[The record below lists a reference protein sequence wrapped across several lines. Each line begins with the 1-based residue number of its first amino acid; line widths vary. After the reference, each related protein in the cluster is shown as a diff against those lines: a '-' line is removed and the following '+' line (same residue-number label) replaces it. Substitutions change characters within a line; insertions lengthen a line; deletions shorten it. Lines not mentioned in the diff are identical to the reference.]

1 MINRFKEK
9 FQRSTFLRNTSVL
22 LAGTI
27 IAGIIPTLI
36 KPVLTRIYTPED
48 IGLYFLYFSLVGIFT
63 SIAGMRYE
71 LAVPLPEEKADT
83 DRVVIITLIA
93 SVIVSAIL
101 LLLSF
106 FFRREIA
113 SYLEEPRMSKWILI
127 VPVGVFFG
135 GVYQAFNYWLVR
147 HQAFK
152 ASAINRV
159 SQKVTD
165 SFLMVVL
172 GYMKISAGQIIGEF
186 IGRAALA
193 LTAMFQAMKKGFT
206 FRSYDNKR
214 IKELALKYRDFP
226 LYNSLPSL
234 ADAIGM
240 YVPVLF
246 ITSLFSVKE
255 AGFFGI
261 TRDILSIPLILISRN
276 ISQVLFE
283 RFAAKKNQ
291 GLPVY
296 HEVKKLFLYLTVST
310 IPFVIILI
318 FIAPELFSFLFGKQY
333 YTSGE
338 YTQILA
344 IAYALRFVNGSL
356 TVVFSALE
364 KIRIASYWQIYFFI
378 AIASLGLLQD
388 VGVSMKQFLWILM
401 VVESVS
407 YCIYLYL
414 CFKVSKDYDNSLI
427 KTNL

>member
-1 MINRFKEK
+1 MFNRFKDK
-9 FQRSTFLRNTSVL
+9 FQRSTFLQNTSVL
-22 LAGTI
+22 LGGTV
-27 IAGIIPTLI
+27 IASIIPAI
-36 KPVLTRIYTPED
+36 IQPILTRIYTPED
-48 IGLYFLYFSLVGIFT
+48 IGLFNLYFYLVGIFT

-71 LAVPLPEEKADT
+71 LAVPLPEKKEDT

-93 SVIVSAIL
+93 SVMVSVVL
-101 LLLSF
+101 LLLAVV
-106 FFRREIA
+106 FRHEMA
-113 SYLEEPRMSKWILI
+113 FYMKSPRMATWIMI

-159 SQKVTD
+159 SQKLTD

-172 GYMKISAGQIIGEF
+172 GYLKIGAGQIIGEF
-186 IGRAALA
+186 TGRAALA
-193 LTAMFQAMKKGFT
+193 VTAMFQAMKKGFT
-206 FRSYDNKR
+206 FRSYNKQR
-214 IKELALKYRDFP
+214 MKELAKQYRDFP
-226 LYNSLPSL
+226 LFNSLPSL

-240 YVPVLF
+240 YVPGIF
-246 ITSLFSVKE
+246 ISSFYGE
-255 AGFFGI
+255 AETGYYGV
-261 TRDILSIPLILISRN
+261 TRFVLSIPLIIISRN

-283 RFAAKKNQ
+283 RFAAKKNK

-310 IPFVIILI
+310 IPFVIILV
-318 FIAPELFSFLFGKQY
+318 FIAPQLFSFVFGDKY
-333 YTSGE
+333 FISGE

-344 IAYALRFVNGSL
+344 VAYALRFVNGSL

-364 KIRIASYWQIYFFI
+364 KIRIASYWQMYFFF
-378 AIASLGLLQD
+378 AIVSLGLLQNFD
-388 VGVSMKQFLWILM
+388 VSMKQFLWILM
-401 VVESVS
+401 LVESVS

-414 CFKVSKDYDNSLI
+414 CFKVSKDYDNSLL